1 MRTTIQ
7 LAAALAV
14 ALTLLGAAGAQPAGE
29 PPVRRP
35 GTPPPRFEPGRVLPP
50 GFRAALQL
58 TEEQAEAI
66 AKLEAEV
73 KQRLAKILTAE
84 QQKILDN
91 LPLPPGPPP
100 GAILGRGG
108 FPGGRGLTAEQIVE
122 RILSFDKN
130 GDGKITKEELPER
143 MHDLI
148 ARGDINKD
156 GALDK
161 EEIKKLAA
169 DLARERSFRGVAGL
183 GGPGAGFFPGAGGG
197 FAPGGVERALDDLK
211 LSDKHKEAKAEAVVR
226 AHREKVRKL
235 LEESRADL
243 LKQMKDVL
251 SDEEFQKFKEAVE
264 RRPGFG
270 ARPR

>member
-7 LAAALAV
+7 LAAALAA

-29 PPVRRP
+29 PPARRP
-35 GTPPPRFEPGRVLPP
+35 GIPPRHFEPGQVLPP
-50 GFRAALQL
+50 ASRAALRL

-73 KQRLAKILTAE
+73 KQRLTKILTAE

-91 LPLPPGPPP
+91 LPPPLPP
-100 GAILGRGG
+100 GAILGRVG
-108 FPGGRGLTAEQIVE
+108 FPGGRGLSADQIVE

-143 MHDLI
+143 MQDLI

-169 DLARERSFRGVAGL
+169 ELARERSFGGVAGR
-183 GGPGAGFFPGAGGG
+183 GGPGVGFFFGAGGG
-197 FAPGGVERALDDLK
+197 LFPGGVERALDDLK
-211 LSDKHKEAKAEAVVR
+211 LSDRKKEEKAAAIVS
-226 AHREKVRKL
+226 AHREKIHKL

-264 RRPGFG
+264 RRPGPG